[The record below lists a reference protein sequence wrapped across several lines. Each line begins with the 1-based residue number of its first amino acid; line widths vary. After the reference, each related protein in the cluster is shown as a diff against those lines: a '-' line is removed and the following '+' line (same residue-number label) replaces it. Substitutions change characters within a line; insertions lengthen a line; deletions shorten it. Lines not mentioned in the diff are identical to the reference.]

1 MSISLEK
8 WLQLHYRELNR
19 FAKSLDRNNG
29 DDILQT
35 VLAKAVEDRNRCNE
49 LIEIG
54 MMRAY
59 VYRSIRNQFVNVS
72 KRKGIVIAYENLPD
86 VAENISIEW
95 RIINENIDRALRTLS
110 APDQKL
116 FEYYLKDEFSY
127 REVSIETGVSEKW
140 LYKRIEAIKT
150 LVKKEFQ

>member
-1 MSISLEK
+1 
-8 WLQLHYRELNR
+8 
-19 FAKSLDRNNG
+19 
-29 DDILQT
+29 
-35 VLAKAVEDRNRCNE
+35 
-49 LIEIG
+49 